1 MNHKLKAILTVLST
15 AMLIGCGKAPV
26 DDCAP
31 VEIHRFDRAAYR
43 YATADSAD
51 RQAIRDTFAVAL
63 RIMLGNDIS
72 DSSLTAYS
80 QSRGVRVFTPDIE
93 SRFLSLDSIEAVTG
107 CIYSRMGDEF
117 PDITPPEI
125 YSAAITYNQSIILAD
140 TVILLGLNHY
150 LGCDYEGYN
159 YLDSYRR
166 ATKTATRL
174 PYDIAESIIATAYPF
189 RPSNDAT
196 VLSRLLYEGA
206 LVKAVMLLVPDS
218 DTATALGYDK
228 SQLTWLAENEAPAWN
243 ALIERKMLYSTDM
256 DVASRLTAAAPHTTL
271 LHPQSPGRAGRY
283 IGLRIIESYMKR
295 HPESTLRQMLD
306 STFYNSASPLI
317 RSGYNPSRR

>member
-1 MNHKLKAILTVLST
+1 MKHKLKAILTVLST

-51 RQAIRDTFAVAL
+51 RQALRDTFAVAL
-63 RIMLGNDIS
+63 RIMLGNDIN

-125 YSAAITYNQSIILAD
+125 YSAVITYNQSIILAD
-140 TVILLGLNHY
+140 TVMFIW
-150 LGCDYEGYN
+150 DVTT
-159 YLDSYRR
+159 R
-166 ATKTATRL
+166 ATTTL
-174 PYDIAESIIATAYPF
+174 
-189 RPSNDAT
+189 
-196 VLSRLLYEGA
+196 
-206 LVKAVMLLVPDS
+206 
-218 DTATALGYDK
+218 TATAEPPK
-228 SQLTWLAENEAPAWN
+228 P
-243 ALIERKMLYSTDM
+243 
-256 DVASRLTAAAPHTTL
+256 PHGCPMT
-271 LHPQSPGRAGRY
+271 
-283 IGLRIIESYMKR
+283 
-295 HPESTLRQMLD
+295 
-306 STFYNSASPLI
+306 
-317 RSGYNPSRR
+317 

>member
-1 MNHKLKAILTVLST
+1 MKHKLKAILTVLST

-51 RQAIRDTFAVAL
+51 RQALRDTFAVAL
-63 RIMLGNDIS
+63 RIMLGNDIN

-125 YSAAITYNQSIILAD
+125 YSAVITYNQSIILAD
-140 TVILLGLNHY
+140 TVMLLGLNHY

-159 YLDSYRR
+159 HLDGYRR
-166 ATKTATRL
+166 ATKTSARL
-174 PYDIAESIIATAYPF
+174 PYDIAESIIATAYPY

-206 LVKAVMLLVPDS
+206 LVKAVMQLVPGS

-228 SQLTWLAENEAPAWN
+228 SQLTWLVENEAPAWN

-256 DVASRLTAAAPHTTL
+256 EIASRLTATAPHTTL

-283 IGLRIIESYMKR
+283 IGLRIIESYMKS
-295 HPESTLRQMLD
+295 HLEVTLRQMLD

-317 RSGYNPSRR
+317 GSGYNPSRR

>member
-166 ATKTATRL
+166 ATKTATRQ

-295 HPESTLRQMLD
+295 HPEATLRQMLD

>member
-1 MNHKLKAILTVLST
+1 
-15 AMLIGCGKAPV
+15 
-26 DDCAP
+26 
-31 VEIHRFDRAAYR
+31 
-43 YATADSAD
+43 
-51 RQAIRDTFAVAL
+51 
-63 RIMLGNDIS
+63 
-72 DSSLTAYS
+72 

-125 YSAAITYNQSIILAD
+125 YSAVITYNQSIILAD
-140 TVILLGLNHY
+140 TVMLLGLNHY
-150 LGCDYEGYN
+150 LGCDYEGYKH
-159 YLDSYRR
+159 LDGYRR
-166 ATKTATRL
+166 ATKTAARL
-174 PYDIAESIIATAYPF
+174 PYDIAESIIATAYPY

-206 LVKAVMLLVPDS
+206 LVKAVMQLVPGS
-218 DTATALGYDK
+218 DIATALGYDK
-228 SQLTWLAENEAPAWN
+228 SQLTWLVDNEAPAWN

-256 DVASRLTAAAPHTTL
+256 EIASRLTATAPHTTL

-283 IGLRIIESYMKR
+283 IGLRIIESYMKS
-295 HPESTLRQMLD
+295 HPEVTLRQMLD

-317 RSGYNPSRR
+317 GSGYNPSRR

>member
-166 ATKTATRL
+166 ATKTATRQ

-295 HPESTLRQMLD
+295 HPEATLRQMLY

>member
-166 ATKTATRL
+166 ATKTATRQ

-228 SQLTWLAENEAPAWN
+228 SQLTWLAEIEAPAWN

-295 HPESTLRQMLD
+295 HPEATLRQMLD

>member
-1 MNHKLKAILTVLST
+1 
-15 AMLIGCGKAPV
+15 MLIGCGKAPV

-166 ATKTATRL
+166 ATKTATRQ

-295 HPESTLRQMLD
+295 HPEATLRQMLD